1 MMSGPRRHQLKN
13 RLVIVILHVVLRV
26 AQQDEV
32 EKELGLHKCC
42 WLVLTCARSWRN
54 ASRHPKQRMILF
66 FHGCVLN

>member
-26 AQQDEV
+26 AQQDDGKRISIAQMLLV
-32 EKELGLHKCC
+32 GIDLCPELEECQQ
-42 WLVLTCARSWRN
+42 
-54 ASRHPKQRMILF
+54 ASQTKNDSV

>member
-26 AQQDEV
+26 AQQDDGKRIRIAQMLLV
-32 EKELGLHKCC
+32 DPELEECQQ
-42 WLVLTCARSWRN
+42 
-54 ASRHPKQRMILF
+54 ASQTKNDSV

>member
-26 AQQDEV
+26 AQQDDG
-32 EKELGLHKCC
+32 KRIRIAQML
-42 WLVLTCARSWRN
+42 LVGIDLCLSWRN

-66 FHGCVLN
+66 FMVAY